1 MRILTTSSPS
11 SQSQVKSKPQ
21 IPKSQIQFRK
31 SHFDSGQT
39 LQFKTEMRQ
48 SIKYLSI
55 L

>member
-1 MRILTTSSPS
+1 MRILTSPS
-11 SQSQVKSKPQ
+11 PNSHSQVKSKLQ
-21 IPKSQIQFRK
+21 IPKSQLQIRT